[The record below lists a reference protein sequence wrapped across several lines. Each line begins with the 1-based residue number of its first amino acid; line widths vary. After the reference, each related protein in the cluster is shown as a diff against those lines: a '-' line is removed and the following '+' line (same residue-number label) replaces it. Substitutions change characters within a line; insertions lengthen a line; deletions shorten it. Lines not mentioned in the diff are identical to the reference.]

1 MSDQGVHFVNKI
13 VEFLLAEFMITHKR
27 SAPYHPQT
35 NGLAESTNKTLCTAL
50 TKVLSNSRSDWAE
63 KLHSILW
70 AYRIAYKTAIG
81 VTPFELV
88 FGLNAITPLDYLVP
102 TLRVAHDL
110 EWIGHELSARIDE
123 LEALDGS

>member
-1 MSDQGVHFVNKI
+1 
-13 VEFLLAEFMITHKR
+13 MITHKR

-35 NGLAESTNKTLCTAL
+35 NGLAERTNKTLCTTL
-50 TKVLSNSRSDWAE
+50 TKVVSKSRSDWAE
-63 KLHSILW
+63 KLHSVLW
-70 AYRIAYKTAIG
+70 AYQITYKTAIG

-110 EWIGHELSARIDE
+110 E
-123 LEALDGS
+123 